1 MNFIL
6 PFPPCKVE
14 QKSKSNVQNNKCGH
28 TYWRNQTH
36 ILKQMKKK
44 CKYNTKTPSD
54 FKYIHYFILHVL
66 KPTSTKKADKNQSW
80 LPILGAYSIWSMV
93 SRISRVVIVSYSVLL
108 VQANVLVGAYSFAV
122 PAMQT
127 MHFSS
132 LFFKLFTNNV
142 CLLSLILF
150 WILYRDP

>member
-1 MNFIL
+1 M
-6 PFPPCKVE
+6 
-14 QKSKSNVQNNKCGH
+14 
-28 TYWRNQTH
+28 
-36 ILKQMKKK
+36 
-44 CKYNTKTPSD
+44 
-54 FKYIHYFILHVL
+54 YIQLFILHVL
-66 KPTSTKKADKNQSW
+66 KPTLTKNADKNQSW

-132 LFFKLFTNNV
+132 LFFKN
-142 CLLSLILF
+142 CSLTTSAF
-150 WILYRDP
+150 YH

>member
-1 MNFIL
+1 M
-6 PFPPCKVE
+6 
-14 QKSKSNVQNNKCGH
+14 
-28 TYWRNQTH
+28 
-36 ILKQMKKK
+36 
-44 CKYNTKTPSD
+44 
-54 FKYIHYFILHVL
+54 YIHFFILHVL

-150 WILYRDP
+150 WILYRDPQTAEYGQVYFNGHSHDFYQKWFSDFNHYNAMPQ